1 MPVNAVV
8 DTNIWVSGLIAT
20 SKTAAKLIDEWK
32 TGKFGVVISE
42 QQIVEIYEVLTRPKF
57 LVKYSITEK
66 EVRVLVTSIKDKAE
80 RVTLKGGI
88 ELCRD
93 PDDNIII
100 ETAIRGKS
108 KYLITGDRDITD
120 DKRILSFLSQYGVY
134 VISLSKFLNLI
145 K

>member
-1 MPVNAVV
+1 MPVKAVV

-20 SKTAAKLIDEWK
+20 SETAAKLIDEWK

-108 KYLITGDRDITD
+108 KYLITATESMS
-120 DKRILSFLSQYGVY
+120 SF
-134 VISLSKFLNLI
+134 
-145 K
+145 

>member
-1 MPVNAVV
+1 MPVKAVV

-20 SKTAAKLIDEWK
+20 SETAAKLIDEWK
-32 TGKFGVVISE
+32 TDKFEVVISE

-80 RVTLKGGI
+80 RVTLKGSI

-100 ETAIRGKS
+100 ETAICGKA

-120 DKRILSFLSQYGVY
+120 DKRILSFLSQHG
-134 VISLSKFLNLI
+134 ISVLTVAKFLNLI
-145 K
+145 G

>member
-1 MPVNAVV
+1 MPVKAVV
-8 DTNIWVSGLIAT
+8 DTNIWVSGLIMT
-20 SKTAAKLIDEWK
+20 SQAAAKLVDEWK
-32 TGKFGVVISE
+32 TGKFGVIISE

-57 LVKYSITEK
+57 LTKYCITEK
-66 EVRVLVTSIKDKAE
+66 EVRDLVRSIKDKAE

-120 DKRILSFLSQYGVY
+120 DKRILSFLLQHDVSI
-134 VISLSKFLNLI
+134 ISISKFLNLI